1 MDNVKDILSNLYNDG
16 HSRNHLNI
24 LKSHVN
30 FKDTED
36 KILDEINKDSI
47 RLSELKIY
55 FMDDAKNFKF
65 IIIFYIAK
73 YALLIKFLEKA
84 EEYERCRLI
93 YNHTLTLLNEIFEIE
108 LNELERVLSESIKEF
123 KLTL

>member
-16 HSRNHLNI
+16 HSRNHINI
-24 LKSHVN
+24 LKSHTN
-30 FKDTED
+30 FQETED
-36 KILDEINKDSI
+36 KIIDEINKDSI
-47 RLSELKIY
+47 RLAELKIY

-73 YALLIKFLEKA
+73 YAMLIKFLEKS

-93 YNHTLTLLNEIFEIE
+93 HTNTLTLLNEIFEIE
-108 LNELERVLSESIKEF
+108 LNELERILDESIKEF
-123 KLTL
+123 KLL